1 MMSRKLSS
9 FLEYVFFLLIV
20 ISTRSV
26 FIHLLDESSNDRI
39 VKILILTVS
48 LFILSLNFNS
58 LKLEK
63 KSLLGIVLYY
73 MVSGALFFYNILIIK
88 EGILAFIFNI
98 ILLLPIFWMLCRI
111 YYLNNKLLGF
121 LHRYSDVVTIV
132 ATISLFFWFFGSVLD
147 IIEPNV
153 SLIYTWADQD
163 GIEINGYYY
172 LYFETQKINL
182 LGFEGWRNTSI
193 FVEGPMFNI
202 VLLVAL
208 VNLLFLDQRSKKSI
222 NIKALIILISIFS
235 VLSTTGIFLSI
246 FILLY
251 KFYFRNKLTRK
262 RILLLLSLSPVLL
275 YATILFLY
283 NLALDK
289 AQTGSASMRVDDIYA
304 GIMAWLDSPIVG
316 NGYTHLEGVFKYMN
330 MSIRPN
336 TGYSNGI
343 LSTLVQG
350 GMTLFLIYFHPFILL
365 FIKKRKDMK
374 FIIIMWFVIMF
385 STIIDNTPLFLFL
398 CALSYS
404 VCFTKNDIKKLG
416 C

>member
-350 GMTLFLIYFHPFILL
+350 GMTFF
-365 FIKKRKDMK
+365 
-374 FIIIMWFVIMF
+374 
-385 STIIDNTPLFLFL
+385 
-398 CALSYS
+398 
-404 VCFTKNDIKKLG
+404 
-416 C
+416 

>member
-172 LYFETQKINL
+172 LYFDTQKINL

-350 GMTLFLIYFHPFILL
+350 GMTLFLIYFLPFILL

>member
-350 GMTLFLIYFHPFILL
+350 GMTLFLIYFLPFILL

>member
-48 LFILSLNFNS
+48 LFIRSLNFNS

-350 GMTLFLIYFHPFILL
+350 GMTLFLIYFLPFILL

>member
-1 MMSRKLSS
+1 MISRKLSS

-350 GMTLFLIYFHPFILL
+350 GMTLFLIYFLPFILL